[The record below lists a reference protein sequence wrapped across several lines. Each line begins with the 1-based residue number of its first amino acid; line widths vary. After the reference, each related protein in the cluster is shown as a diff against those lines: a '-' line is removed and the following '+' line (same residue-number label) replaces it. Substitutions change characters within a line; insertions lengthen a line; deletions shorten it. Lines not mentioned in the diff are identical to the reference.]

1 MPDDA
6 PLRFRRA
13 PGREFSTFASWA
25 DLSRT
30 IAPLYATAGT
40 IRDSGALAAEVDRIA
55 AATSDPKA
63 RADAALRLVQNEI
76 RYLYRGMEN
85 GNYVPQAPEE
95 IGRAPVLTP
104 VTHAHLVCR
113 LLLEKK

>member
-1 MPDDA
+1 MPEDA

-13 PGREFSTFASWA
+13 PGLEFSTFASWA

-40 IRDSGALAAEVDRIA
+40 IRDSGALAAEVARIA

-63 RADAALRLVQNEI
+63 RPDAALRPVQHEI
-76 RYLYRGMEN
+76 PHPSPGLEN
-85 GNYVPQAPEE
+85 GNYPPPWPAAP
-95 IGRAPVLTP
+95 RAARPG
-104 VTHAHLVCR
+104 
-113 LLLEKK
+113 